1 MEMVRL
7 PIIRQ
12 SHCPL
17 VISSAVR
24 NSSFRSAG
32 KMTKREYQICTN
44 CIMDTSDL
52 KITFDE
58 RGWCDYCQNFY
69 AKLLPNW
76 HPNNKGEELIRPLI
90 EKIKED
96 GEGKDHDCLIGISG
110 GMDSSYVS
118 HVAVKKFG
126 LRPLMFHCDTGW
138 NSDLGVS
145 NIQKIIE
152 GLGLDLVTE
161 VVNWEEMKDL
171 QLAFFKSQVTFVDTP
186 QDLALFSAIYNF
198 AAKNGF
204 KYVITGGNNSTECVR
219 ESLEWT
225 YFSTDMRQVHDIHKK
240 FGTRPLETFPTC
252 DIFKYKL
259 LYRWV
264 KGVQVIKLLDSVPY
278 IKQEAIKELNQLYG
292 WQPYPQKHYESRFTR
307 FYESYW
313 TPKKFGYDKRRA
325 YLSSEILTKQLTRS
339 EALEKVSTP
348 ELDEETMAGEF
359 EYVAKKLGLTVAEF
373 QEIFDGKNKTFR
385 DYKNNFFLITL
396 GARISRMLGLEN
408 RIFR

>member
-1 MEMVRL
+1 MSQR
-7 PIIRQ
+7 
-12 SHCPL
+12 
-17 VISSAVR
+17 
-24 NSSFRSAG
+24 
-32 KMTKREYQICTN
+32 KYQICTN
-44 CIMDTSDL
+44 CIMDTSDSM
-52 KITFDE
+52 ITFDE
-58 RGWCDYCQNFY
+58 RGWCDYCRNFH
-69 AKLLPNW
+69 KNILPNW
-76 HPNNKGEELIRPLI
+76 HPDERGMQEIMPMI
-90 EKIKED
+90 EKIKR
-96 GEGKDHDCLIGISG
+96 EGKGRDHDCLIGISG
-110 GMDSSYVS
+110 GLDSSYTAY
-118 HVAVKKFG
+118 VAKEKFG

-171 QLAFFKSQVTFVDTP
+171 QRAFFKSQVPFVDTP

-225 YFSTDMRQVHDIHKK
+225 YFSTDMRQVRDIHDQ
-240 FGTRPLETFPTC
+240 FGSRPLDTFPTC
-252 DIFKYKL
+252 DIFKYKFY
-259 LYRWV
+259 YRWV
-264 KGVQVIKLLDSVPY
+264 KGIRVVKLLDYVPY
-278 IKQEAIKELNQLYG
+278 IKKNAIRELEEKFG

-325 YLSSEILTKQLTRS
+325 YMSSEILTGQLTRE
-339 EALEKVSTP
+339 EALERIAKP
-348 ELDEETMAGEF
+348 ELDEKTMAREF
-359 EYVAKKLGLTVAEF
+359 EYVATKLGWSVAEF
-373 QEIFDGKNKTFR
+373 EEIFKGENKTFKQ
-385 DYKNNFFLITL
+385 YKNKMFLITL
-396 GARISRMLGLEN
+396 GARLANLIGLDN